1 MIFSSL
7 AFAMALA
14 AAPAALPTPQSLP
27 VVAVRAPRAMLRV
40 QVARTE
46 DQRERGLMSVRHL
59 PAHAGMLFI
68 FDSDGPVAFWMKDTL
83 IPLDMVFLGP
93 DGTVRKVFA
102 RVPVVSPRLPDA
114 DIPLE
119 QGAAKFVIELPS
131 GEAQQDGLHPGAR
144 IQGLPTSS

>member
-7 AFAMALA
+7 ALAIAMGT
-14 AAPAALPTPQSLP
+14 APSPLPTPQSLP
-27 VVAVRAPRAMLRV
+27 VITLRAPRAALHL

-59 PAHAGMLFI
+59 PPHAGMLFV

-83 IPLDMVFLGP
+83 IPLDMVFLSA
-93 DGTVRKVFA
+93 DGTVRKLFA
-102 RVPVVSPRLPDA
+102 RVPVVSPSLPDP

-119 QGAAKFVIELPS
+119 QGSAKYVIELPS
-131 GEAQQDGLHPGAR
+131 GEAQPDGLRPGVR
-144 IQGLPTSS
+144 VGGLPRS

>member
-7 AFAMALA
+7 ALAIAMG
-14 AAPAALPTPQSLP
+14 AAPSPLPTPQSLP
-27 VVAVRAPRAMLRV
+27 VITLRAPRAALRV

-46 DQRERGLMSVRHL
+46 NQRERGLMSVRHL
-59 PAHAGMLFI
+59 PLHAGMLFV

-83 IPLDMVFLGP
+83 IPLDMVFLSA

-102 RVPVVSPRLPDA
+102 RVPVVSPSLPDP

-119 QGAAKFVIELPS
+119 QGSAKYVIELPS

-144 IQGLPTSS
+144 VEGLQHS